1 MTTTIYYILVYFA
14 EALICLQY
22 TSTVFFKRHSQF
34 KTYFTIFILYSVL
47 FALSFLQNPYINTI
61 SFVLLQGLAFY
72 FLYHT
77 TLINAFF
84 HALILTITMTFTEL
98 IALTIF
104 SYTSFNFYENIN
116 FNNSTTVMVIIC
128 KLLYFIVSFFISH
141 TICHKNSNEIRFSSK
156 ERLLLCTIPLLSLW
170 ISSTFVHLCLTTPLK
185 YNLNMMISI
194 SMIFILFINILV
206 FSLYEHIKQK
216 NAQIAE
222 LKLQSQRD
230 ADSAEYYR
238 TLSEQDEQQKI
249 LIHDIKK
256 HLNAIADLNEHHE
269 TDKIAAYLTQV
280 LGSPELQHSV
290 RVCDNDLLNSLICRY
305 QKICLMKKIAF
316 HIDIRSKCI
325 DFVSYDDLSILF
337 GNLMDNAVESAEKM
351 AVDPFI
357 ELSVFCRE
365 NTNMTIITLIDSCR
379 VNPIDKDGNL
389 VRTKKPN
396 PQFHGFGVKSI
407 ANVVKRYDGEMT
419 FYYDDPSK
427 TFHMIMML
435 RNPDDYIYR
444 H

>member
-1 MTTTIYYILVYFA
+1 
-14 EALICLQY
+14 
-22 TSTVFFKRHSQF
+22 
-34 KTYFTIFILYSVL
+34 
-47 FALSFLQNPYINTI
+47 
-61 SFVLLQGLAFY
+61 
-72 FLYHT
+72 
-77 TLINAFF
+77 
-84 HALILTITMTFTEL
+84 
-98 IALTIF
+98 
-104 SYTSFNFYENIN
+104 
-116 FNNSTTVMVIIC
+116 MVIIC

-156 ERLLLCTIPLLSLW
+156 ERLLLYTVPLLSLW

-206 FSLYEHIKQK
+206 FRLYEHIKQK
-216 NAQIAE
+216 SAQIAE

-238 TLSEQDEQQKI
+238 TLSEQDEQQKV

-269 TDKIAAYLTQV
+269 TDKIAAYLTRV
-280 LGSPELQHSV
+280 LDSPELQHSV
-290 RVCDNDLLNSLICRY
+290 RVCDNDMLNSLICRY

-337 GNLMDNAVESAEKM
+337 GNLM
-351 AVDPFI
+351 
-357 ELSVFCRE
+357 
-365 NTNMTIITLIDSCR
+365 
-379 VNPIDKDGNL
+379 
-389 VRTKKPN
+389 RTKKPN

>member
-1 MTTTIYYILVYFA
+1 MSVIFCYSLIYIVEAIILV
-14 EALICLQY
+14 QY
-22 TSTVFFKRHSQF
+22 VSNIFECRISYIKRYS
-34 KTYFTIFILYSVL
+34 ILSVL
-47 FALSFLQNPYINTI
+47 FCIAYCISFLQIPILNSI
-61 SFVLLQGLAFY
+61 SFLLATFIFMKLTTTSSINVLL
-72 FLYHT
+72 
-77 TLINAFF
+77 F
-84 HALILTITMTFTEL
+84 HSILLLVIMSLSEL
-98 IALTIF
+98 IVMGLFSAF
-104 SYTSFNFYENIN
+104 SYNIYNKLSDYISLYVISFL
-116 FNNSTTVMVIIC
+116 S
-128 KLLYFIVSFFISH
+128 KLLYFVVTYFISH
-141 TICHKNSNEIRFSSK
+141 RLTHKEDSIHFSPYEILTLIIVPILSIFITYTFIYIFIYYEIKSPFNYMISLCCFF
-156 ERLLLCTIPLLSLW
+156 LLL
-170 ISSTFVHLCLTTPLK
+170 
-185 YNLNMMISI
+185 
-194 SMIFILFINILV
+194 INILA

-238 TLSEQDEQQKI
+238 TLSEQDEQQKV

-269 TDKIAAYLTQV
+269 TDKIAAYLTRV

-351 AVDPFI
+351 AVNPFI

-379 VNPIDKDGNL
+379 VNPIDKNGTL
-389 VRTKKPN
+389 LPTKKPN
-396 PQFHGFGVKSI
+396 PQFHGFGMRSIENIVKKY
-407 ANVVKRYDGEMT
+407 NGEMT
-419 FYYDDPSK
+419 FYFDDPTK
-427 TFHMIMML
+427 TFHTIIML
-435 RNPDDYIYR
+435 R

>member
-1 MTTTIYYILVYFA
+1 MISL
-14 EALICLQY
+14 CC
-22 TSTVFFKRHSQF
+22 FF
-34 KTYFTIFILYSVL
+34 
-47 FALSFLQNPYINTI
+47 
-61 SFVLLQGLAFY
+61 
-72 FLYHT
+72 
-77 TLINAFF
+77 
-84 HALILTITMTFTEL
+84 
-98 IALTIF
+98 
-104 SYTSFNFYENIN
+104 
-116 FNNSTTVMVIIC
+116 
-128 KLLYFIVSFFISH
+128 
-141 TICHKNSNEIRFSSK
+141 
-156 ERLLLCTIPLLSLW
+156 LLL
-170 ISSTFVHLCLTTPLK
+170 
-185 YNLNMMISI
+185 
-194 SMIFILFINILV
+194 INILA

-238 TLSEQDEQQKI
+238 TLSEQDEQQKV

-269 TDKIAAYLTQV
+269 TDKIAAYLTRV
-280 LGSPELQHSV
+280 LSSPELQHSV

-351 AVDPFI
+351 AVNPFI

-379 VNPIDKDGNL
+379 VNPIDKNGNL
-389 VRTKKPN
+389 LPTKKPN
-396 PQFHGFGVKSI
+396 PQFHGFGMRSIENIVKKY
-407 ANVVKRYDGEMT
+407 NGEMT
-419 FYYDDPSK
+419 FYFDDPTK
-427 TFHMIMML
+427 TFHTIIML
-435 RNPDDYIYR
+435 R